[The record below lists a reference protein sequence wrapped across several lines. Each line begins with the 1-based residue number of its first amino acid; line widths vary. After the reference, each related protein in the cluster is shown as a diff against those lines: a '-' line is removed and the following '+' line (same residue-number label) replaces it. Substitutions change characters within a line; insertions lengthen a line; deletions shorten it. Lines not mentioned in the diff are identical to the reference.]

1 MKLQV
6 GHTVK
11 LKISCLGNSAGT
23 IGIVVEAYVLG
34 DRYGYMVLFENG
46 NYDGFSEEDE
56 VDNFLEV
63 FGVCEPLS
71 TYRFTNVMKLTQDF
85 QHGWFDVVLK
95 ERQVF

>member
-11 LKISCLGNSAGT
+11 LKIPCLENSTGT
-23 IGIVVEAYVLG
+23 IGVVVEAYVLG

-56 VDNFLEV
+56 VDEFLEV

-71 TYRFTNVMKLTQDF
+71 MYKFMNVFQLTRDYQR
-85 QHGWFDVVLK
+85 GYFDAVLK
-95 ERQVF
+95 ERRVF